1 MRKYL
6 AAFAVVAAC
15 VFLCPRA
22 HAYDNLCANN
32 PDPTAR
38 IHCWQ
43 NSPAY
48 GGLVPAQAAAR
59 CPDKSTECFVA
70 ILLKWNSCL
79 AYSQSSAVAYT
90 NTPDFSA
97 ITPPQQWA
105 PDIQNVDAT
114 LTVPVYGPQSM
125 KVYYPRLI
133 AAQGFGKG
141 WFGTNPAEAQS
152 YVMNMCLDDRL
163 F

>member
-1 MRKYL
+1 MQKYL
-6 AAFAVVAAC
+6 AALAVAAAC
-15 VFLCPRA
+15 LFLAPRA
-22 HAYDNLCANN
+22 HAYENLCANN

-43 NSPAY
+43 QSPAY
-48 GGLVPAQAAAR
+48 SGLVPAQAAVR
-59 CPDKSTECFVA
+59 CPDKSNACFVA
-70 ILLKWNSCL
+70 VLVKWTSCL

-90 NTPDFSA
+90 NTPEFSF
-97 ITPPQQWA
+97 TPPDQWS
-105 PDIQNVDAT
+105 PDVQTVDAT
-114 LTVPVYGPQSM
+114 LTVPAYGAVLM
-125 KVYYPRLI
+125 KGYYPRLI
-133 AAQGFGKG
+133 AAQGFGKN

>member
-1 MRKYL
+1 MRKYI
-6 AAFAVVAAC
+6 AAFAVMFVC
-15 VFLCPRA
+15 LFLGTRA
-22 HAYDNLCANN
+22 HAYENLCANN

-43 NSPAY
+43 QGPAY
-48 GGLVPAQAAAR
+48 SGLVPAQAAVR
-59 CPDKSTECFVA
+59 CPDKSTECFVSV
-70 ILLKWNSCL
+70 LLKWSSCL

-90 NTPDFSA
+90 NIPEFSF
-97 ITPPQQWA
+97 TPPDQWS
-105 PDIQNVDAT
+105 PDVQNVDGT
-114 LTVPVYGPQSM
+114 LTVPAYGPQSM
-125 KVYYPRLI
+125 KVNYPKLI